1 MLLEEIRMT
10 KAVGGGVVV
19 LEGVA
24 LLVAMKCQKLL
35 VAVW

>member
-10 KAVGGGVVV
+10 KAVGGSVVV

-24 LLVAMKCQKLL
+24 LLVAMK
-35 VAVW
+35 